1 MESKASVFKNI
12 LISAQICLIMF
23 QLTMLAYFSS
33 NSYLGESFCVALV
46 FFITLFVFCLM
57 NQEIF
62 EPDKISDLKMV
73 DWATSNLVL
82 SSEVI
87 EEWGN
92 IYNHPLLLN
101 SLSGW

>member
-1 MESKASVFKNI
+1 
-12 LISAQICLIMF
+12 
-23 QLTMLAYFSS
+23 
-33 NSYLGESFCVALV
+33 
-46 FFITLFVFCLM
+46 M